1 MAPIYIQIMVYNDNS
16 IMDMYKIRAYECCM
30 AENKIVKDRTKSLR
44 IPKG

>member
-1 MAPIYIQIMVYNDNS
+1 MPVKIQVVDFPNDNS